1 MDETI
6 LRGIRRLFASVVT
19 VGVTV
24 QAVATKENK
33 SNLWFGGDEGI
44 EVVWKTGENLPM
56 PSRTSSGSSAT
67 SIR

>member
-1 MDETI
+1 M
-6 LRGIRRLFASVVT
+6 LCGIRWLFAAVIT
-19 VGVTV
+19 VGVAA
-24 QAVATKENK
+24 QAVAIEENK